1 MMRMSEPVYVKYCPL
16 CGAENPHQ
24 AAFCARCLDGDLTT
38 VPAEVR
44 REAPPEL
51 AVVPEPA
58 APAPA
63 RCTLVLIEDPGVTF
77 RVAEGQTVG
86 RTRKADVLL
95 AGVPKLEWISGAHAR
110 FFRRGP
116 QWFVQ
121 HIAVTNFIKVDG
133 DTFRGDEE
141 VALHDG
147 SVLVLSL
154 TAFRVKLEGV

>member
-1 MMRMSEPVYVKYCPL
+1 MAEAVYVKYCPL
-16 CGAENPHQ
+16 CGAENPRQ

-38 VPAEVR
+38 VPDEPR
-44 REAPPEL
+44 RDD
-51 AVVPEPA
+51 

-63 RCTLVLIEDPGVTF
+63 PLAAPVEPPRARCTLTLIENPALVFT
-77 RVAEGQTVG
+77 VCEGQTVG
-86 RTRKADVLL
+86 RTRKADVPLT
-95 AGVPKLEWISGAHAR
+95 GVPKLEWISGSHAR

-121 HIAVTNFIKVDG
+121 HIAQTNFIKVDG
-133 DTFRGDEE
+133 DTFRGNEE

-154 TAFRVKLEGV
+154 TAFRVKLE